1 MNGKRITGVT
11 IAALAIVVAPLTM
24 AADCGGPTQ
33 TSGPDPVPA
42 NIRPPKII
50 GAYQLPDGFRNVV
63 EFCNTAGDSLAV
75 TSRGSDLAGGQN
87 GGGLTSTLTLVKL
100 ADPRC
105 GAPAQPAR

>member
-1 MNGKRITGVT
+1 MQKKRLIGGLFAFGA
-11 IAALAIVVAPLTM
+11 IALAPFTM
-24 AADCGGPTQ
+24 AGACDPSQ
-33 TSGPDPVPA
+33 QSGPDPLPA
-42 NIRPPKII
+42 NVKPPKVI

-63 EFCNTAGDSLAV
+63 EFCNSAGDSLAV

-105 GAPAQPAR
+105 QR

>member
-1 MNGKRITGVT
+1 MQKKRIIGGL
-11 IAALAIVVAPLTM
+11 IAAGAIIVMPFTM

-42 NIRPPKII
+42 NIQPPKII

-63 EFCNTAGDSLAV
+63 EFCNSAGDALAV

-105 GAPAQPAR
+105 QR

>member
-1 MNGKRITGVT
+1 MTEYPD
-11 IAALAIVVAPLTM
+11 ALIRDVEELAGAWLP
-24 AADCGGPTQ
+24 Q

-63 EFCNTAGDSLAV
+63 EFCNTAGDALAV

-87 GGGLTSTLTLVKL
+87 GGGLTSTLTLVKV

-105 GAPAQPAR
+105 QR

>member
-1 MNGKRITGVT
+1 MQLKSPVT
-11 IAALAIVVAPLTM
+11 FLVAVGAAIAIVGTVSGCAGLS
-24 AADCGGPTQ
+24 Q
-33 TSGPDPVPA
+33 QSGPDPLPA
-42 NIRPPKII
+42 NVKPPKIV

-87 GGGLTSTLTLVKL
+87 GGGLTSTVTLVKL

-105 GAPAQPAR
+105 KA